1 MNILPLILAAMWT
14 MQSVMLTA
22 AQPLTN
28 TIGDDFLYDK
38 DLFEGDIIITRE
50 EIEKYYIVP
59 PNDQFWNVS
68 VNTIKR

>member
-38 DLFEGDIIITRE
+38 DLFEGDIIISRE
-50 EIEKYYIVP
+50 EIEKYYIVS

-68 VNTIKR
+68 IIKG